1 MRVLWLVRRNL
12 TTFPGGDTIQVIET
26 QRALER
32 MGVVVHRRS
41 VDELPTLK
49 DSNEYDFVHLFHL
62 DRIWENLPAAKAA
75 MKHKLPYTL
84 STIYWPTAR
93 FDTSART
100 GLNGCIA
107 RIFGEQV
114 FQSVR
119 QIERWTGSR
128 FKEGVNTPLDLMGFR
143 FNTAARYLLSNAAM
157 CLPNSTIEWERI
169 EGRFKMQASH
179 APIPNAVC
187 NAFLQ
192 HSDEP
197 PTARAGVICVGRI
210 EPRKNQ
216 LNLIRAVSSEFGEP
230 INLTIVGS
238 PGRFSSA
245 YHKTC
250 IERAGPSV
258 RFIQHQSPDQL
269 RSIYQ
274 TASVHVSPSWYDTP
288 GLVNLEA
295 GVMGCS
301 LVVGS
306 EGSGREYFGDAVQ
319 YSDPSDPKSIRD
331 AILRA
336 LELHNSGSDTSD
348 LQHTIRTNYTWERAA
363 EETLKAYKAALK

>member
-12 TTFPGGDTIQVIET
+12 TTFPGGDTIQVIQT
-26 QRALER
+26 QRALESL
-32 MGVVVHRRS
+32 GIEVERRP
-41 VDELPTLK
+41 VDELPTLQ
-49 DSNEYDFVHLFHL
+49 DSNEYDLLHLFHL

-84 STIYWPTAR
+84 STIYWPTNR

-119 QIERWTGSR
+119 QIERWSGSR

-143 FNTAARYLLSNAAM
+143 FNTAAKFLLSNAAA

-169 EGRFKMQASH
+169 KEQFDPQSH
-179 APIPNAVC
+179 FVPIPNAVC
-187 NAFLQ
+187 NAFLDQ
-192 HSDEP
+192 ADEP
-197 PTARAGVICVGRI
+197 ATQRNGVICVGRI

-216 LNLIRAVSSEFGEP
+216 LNLIRAVSAEFGDP

-250 IERAGPSV
+250 VERAGPSV
-258 RFIQHQSPDQL
+258 RFIQHQSPEQL

-274 TASVHVSPSWYDTP
+274 SAAVHVSPSWYDTP